1 LETFCHFLRV
11 TVLKTVAIVF
21 GIALPCQADLADG
34 FHQVKEHL
42 DDALLDSY
50 SRIVDST
57 SALDITKSLGELKPY
72 VRTTEALQL
81 LEIEKRDLS
90 LAAQIGEARARMEH
104 VAALE
109 MVGSQKAGD
118 LRQAQAWR
126 TLITLPQFANS
137 VSGEML
143 LQTFDPEQAR
153 GPEVSKS
160 LAREYL
166 QWQTMRVRQLLD
178 FLQEQVVQNMATK
191 EVVEAYGAEVRT
203 LADLPPALLQAGGVK
218 ALGALPQPM
227 KWNDGAALDR
237 NTEAMSAWRGDVE
250 SALPNLLTEKDIGR
264 MQRLLLRFVKLVPR
278 EYQNG
283 VHNGELIIPLEYR
296 EATQF
301 SNQAQTLINQLAP
314 VWKQEEP
321 EAYKLYRHFLDLR
334 LEGLRSMLI
343 QYAAQEK
350 IQDQANQIAKI
361 LEKEFKIDARRSGEI
376 EDVIEETA
384 LEVRTSLGNSL
395 AAAKA
400 DRWEEAEAQRL
411 DAYTAFDIEIEP
423 RVLPR
428 DPTLGYA
435 AERSFIE
442 GDDANFGIKAL
453 LDSRAP
459 MDQLEAAYSRAL
471 QNMDRC
477 MELLKVAVS
486 PTTVGFTAFSI
497 VGREGLEA
505 VVILAALLAG
515 LRGQQ
520 HVRTRKGIWLG
531 AWLAILA
538 TIITFWLSHTVIQSL
553 SRFGEKLEAIV
564 SILAVI
570 ILLIVTNWVFH
581 RFYWTGWN
589 AKLRSLSKAAQNVQS
604 SQWEI
609 LALLGVGFLTVYREG
624 FETALFLQSL
634 LLEGN
639 IPAIAIGGGFALL
652 SIAVVGLLT
661 FKFGLKLPYRKLL
674 VLTGLLVV
682 AIMVSFIGQTVRL
695 FQTVGWISVHPIP
708 YLHLPD
714 WAGLWLGLYPSW
726 EGICI
731 PPLALLYVGGA
742 WLLTRWRSSVAKR
755 GIGYGGRL
763 ELPSSKFLP

>member
-1 LETFCHFLRV
+1 
-11 TVLKTVAIVF
+11 
-21 GIALPCQADLADG
+21 
-34 FHQVKEHL
+34 
-42 DDALLDSY
+42 
-50 SRIVDST
+50 
-57 SALDITKSLGELKPY
+57 
-72 VRTTEALQL
+72 
-81 LEIEKRDLS
+81 
-90 LAAQIGEARARMEH
+90 M
-104 VAALE
+104 
-109 MVGSQKAGD
+109 
-118 LRQAQAWR
+118 
-126 TLITLPQFANS
+126 
-137 VSGEML
+137 
-143 LQTFDPEQAR
+143 
-153 GPEVSKS
+153 
-160 LAREYL
+160 
-166 QWQTMRVRQLLD
+166 
-178 FLQEQVVQNMATK
+178 
-191 EVVEAYGAEVRT
+191 
-203 LADLPPALLQAGGVK
+203 
-218 ALGALPQPM
+218 
-227 KWNDGAALDR
+227 
-237 NTEAMSAWRGDVE
+237 
-250 SALPNLLTEKDIGR
+250 
-264 MQRLLLRFVKLVPR
+264 
-278 EYQNG
+278 G

-301 SNQAQTLINQLAP
+301 SDQAQTLVNQLAP

-321 EAYKLYRHFLDLR
+321 KAYELYRHFLDLK
-334 LEGLRSMLI
+334 LAGLRSMLLH
-343 QYAAQEK
+343 YAAQEK
-350 IQDQANQIAKI
+350 IQDQANQISKV
-361 LEKEFKIDARRSGEI
+361 LENEFKINARRTGDI
-376 EDVIEETA
+376 EDVIDETA

-395 AAAKA
+395 AAAKG
-400 DRWEEAEAQRL
+400 DRWQEAEAQRL
-411 DAYTAFDIEIEP
+411 DAYTAFDTEIEP

-435 AERSFIE
+435 SERSFIE
-442 GDDANFGIKAL
+442 GDGANLGIKAL

-459 MDQLEAAYSRAL
+459 MDQLEAAYARAL

-486 PTTVGFTAFSI
+486 PATVGFTAFSI

-520 HVRTRKGIWLG
+520 HAQTRKGIWLG
-531 AWLAILA
+531 AWLAILV
-538 TIITFWLSHTVIQSL
+538 TIITFWLSRTVIQSL

-604 SQWEI
+604 SQWESA
-609 LALLGVGFLTVYREG
+609 ALLGVGFLTVYREG

-639 IPAIAIGGGFALL
+639 IPAVAIGGGCALL

-682 AIMVSFIGQTVRL
+682 AIMASFIGQTVRL

-708 YLHLPD
+708 NVHVPD

-731 PPLALLYVGGA
+731 PPLALVYVGGA

-755 GIGYGGRL
+755 
-763 ELPSSKFLP
+763 ELVLATAAG

>member
-1 LETFCHFLRV
+1 LKTIRRFLRRSILL
-11 TVLKTVAIVF
+11 TAAIAF
-21 GIALPCQADLADG
+21 TAALSSRADLATA
-34 FHQVKEHL
+34 FHEIEGGL
-42 DDALLDSY
+42 DEGLLDTY
-50 SRIVDST
+50 SGTGDSSST
-57 SALDITKSLGELKPY
+57 IDVLQSLGTLKPY
-72 VRTTEALQL
+72 VRTAEALAL
-81 LEIEKRDLS
+81 LEIDKGNLS
-90 LAAQIGEARARMEH
+90 TAAQIGQARARMEH

-109 MVGSQKAGD
+109 TLRCQKAGD
-118 LRQAQAWR
+118 LQQAQAWR
-126 TLITLPQFANS
+126 TLITLPQFAQS

-143 LQTFDPEQAR
+143 LQGSDLEQAKS
-153 GPEVSKS
+153 PEANHT

-178 FLQEQVVQNMATK
+178 FLQEQVAQGIATK
-191 EVVEAYGAEVRT
+191 EVVEAYGAEICA
-203 LADLPPALLQAGGVK
+203 LSEFPPSLLQAGGVK
-218 ALGALPQPM
+218 APATLPGAMKWLGA
-227 KWNDGAALDR
+227 
-237 NTEAMSAWRGDVE
+237 TELEENSKAMLAWRGDLE
-250 SALPNLLTEKDIGR
+250 SALPNLLTEQDIGR
-264 MQRLLLRFVKLVPR
+264 MQRLLIRFVKLVPR

-301 SNQAQTLINQLAP
+301 SDQAQTLVNQLAP
-314 VWKQEEP
+314 VWKEE
-321 EAYKLYRHFLDLR
+321 ESQAYQTYRQLLDLK
-334 LEGLRSMLI
+334 LAGLRSMLGH
-343 QYAAQEK
+343 YAAQDK
-350 IQDQANQIAKI
+350 IQDQADQIAKI
-361 LEKEFKIDARRSGEI
+361 LENEFKIIARRAGDI
-376 EDVIEETA
+376 EDVIDETA

-400 DRWEEAEAQRL
+400 DRWQEAESQRL
-411 DAYTAFDIEIEP
+411 DAYTAFDTEIEP

-428 DPTLGYA
+428 NPALGYA
-435 AERSFIE
+435 SERSFIE
-442 GDDANFGIKAL
+442 GDGANPGIKAL

-459 MDQLEAAYSRAL
+459 MEQLEAAYARVLESL
-471 QNMDRC
+471 DRC

-515 LRGQQ
+515 LRGQR
-520 HVRTRKGIWLG
+520 HGPTRKGIWLG
-531 AWLAILA
+531 AWLAIAVTL
-538 TIITFWLSHTVIQSL
+538 ITFWLSRTVIQSL
-553 SRFGEKLEAIV
+553 SRFGEKLEAVV

-604 SQWEI
+604 SRWES

-639 IPAIAIGGGFALL
+639 IPAVAIGGGAALGC
-652 SIAVVGLLT
+652 IALVGLLT

-674 VLTGLLVV
+674 VLTGILVV

-708 YLHLPD
+708 NIQFPD

-726 EGICI
+726 EGLCI
-731 PPLALLYVGGA
+731 PPLALVYVGGA
-742 WLLTRWRSSVAKR
+742 WLLTRWRSSMARRQSVLATATA
-755 GIGYGGRL
+755 
-763 ELPSSKFLP
+763 

>member
-1 LETFCHFLRV
+1 
-11 TVLKTVAIVF
+11 
-21 GIALPCQADLADG
+21 
-34 FHQVKEHL
+34 
-42 DDALLDSY
+42 LLDSY
-50 SRIVDST
+50 SGSGDSSST
-57 SALDITKSLGELKPY
+57 IDVVKSLATLKSY
-72 VRTTEALQL
+72 VRSPEALAL
-81 LEIEKRDLS
+81 LEIDKEHLS
-90 LAAQIGEARARMEH
+90 TAAQIGQARARIEH
-104 VAALE
+104 IAALE
-109 MVGSQKAGD
+109 TLRCQKAGE
-118 LRQAQAWR
+118 LLQAQAWR

-143 LQTFDPEQAR
+143 LQSSDIEQAKSS
-153 GPEVSKS
+153 EVSHT

-178 FLQEQVVQNMATK
+178 FLQEQVAQGIATK
-191 EVVEAYGAEVRT
+191 EVVEAYGAEIGA
-203 LADLPPALLQAGGVK
+203 LSDFPPSLLQAGGVK
-218 ALGALPQPM
+218 APAALPGAIKWLGATE
-227 KWNDGAALDR
+227 LDQ
-237 NTEAMSAWRGDVE
+237 NTKAISAWRGDLE
-250 SALPNLLTEKDIGR
+250 SALPNLLTEQDIGR
-264 MQRLLLRFVKLVPR
+264 MQRLLIRFVKLVPR

-301 SNQAQTLINQLAP
+301 SDQAQTLVNQLAP

-321 EAYKLYRHFLDLR
+321 QAYQTYRQLLDLK
-334 LEGLRSMLI
+334 LAGLRSMLVH
-343 QYAAQEK
+343 YAAQDK
-350 IQDQANQIAKI
+350 IQDQANQISKI
-361 LEKEFKIDARRSGEI
+361 LENEFKIIARRAGDI
-376 EDVIEETA
+376 EDLIDETA

-400 DRWEEAEAQRL
+400 DRWQEAESQRL
-411 DAYTAFDIEIEP
+411 DAYTAFDTEIEP

-428 DPTLGYA
+428 NPTLGYA
-435 AERSFIE
+435 SERSFIE
-442 GDDANFGIKAL
+442 GDGANPGIKAL

-459 MDQLEAAYSRAL
+459 MEQLEAAYGRVL
-471 QNMDRC
+471 GNLDRC

-515 LRGQQ
+515 LRGER
-520 HVRTRKGIWLG
+520 HAPTRKGIWLG
-531 AWLAILA
+531 AWLAIVV
-538 TIITFWLSHTVIQSL
+538 TIITFWLSRTVIQSL
-553 SRFGEKLEAIV
+553 SRFGEKLEAVV

-604 SQWEI
+604 SRWES

-639 IPAIAIGGGFALL
+639 IPAVAIGGGAALGC
-652 SIAVVGLLT
+652 IALVGLLT

-674 VLTGLLVV
+674 VLTGILVV
-682 AIMVSFIGQTVRL
+682 TIMVSFIGQTVRL

-708 YLHLPD
+708 NIQFPD

-726 EGICI
+726 EGLCI
-731 PPLALLYVGGA
+731 PPLALVYVGGA

-755 GIGYGGRL
+755 QVVL
-763 ELPSSKFLP
+763 ETAPV